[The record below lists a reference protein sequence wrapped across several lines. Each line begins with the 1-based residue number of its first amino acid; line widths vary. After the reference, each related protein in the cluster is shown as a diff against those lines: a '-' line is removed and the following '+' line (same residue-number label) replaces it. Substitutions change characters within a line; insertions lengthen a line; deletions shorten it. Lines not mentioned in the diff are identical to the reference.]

1 MNTRFVNN
9 AVCHLFE
16 EIRYEFN
23 GIEIDRCKN
32 VGLTTSMKSYVAY
45 NFSQTVVLENA
56 GSVDVGETATIA
68 DDAGNFDIFIPLR
81 MILGFAEDYQ
91 KIIINAKHEL
101 VPLRSGSDLNAVIQ
115 TYAENNV
122 LEGFKINLKIVE
134 WLMHYV
140 QLSNEYKI

>member
-1 MNTRFVNN
+1 MWV
-9 AVCHLFE
+9 
-16 EIRYEFN
+16 
-23 GIEIDRCKN
+23 K
-32 VGLTTSMKSYVAY
+32 K
-45 NFSQTVVLENA
+45 QP
-56 GSVDVGETATIA
+56 
-68 DDAGNFDIFIPLR
+68 DDAGNFDIFKTLR
-81 MILGFAEDYQ
+81 MILDFAGDYQ

-101 VPLRSGSDLNAVIQ
+101 VLLKWGSYLNAVIQ